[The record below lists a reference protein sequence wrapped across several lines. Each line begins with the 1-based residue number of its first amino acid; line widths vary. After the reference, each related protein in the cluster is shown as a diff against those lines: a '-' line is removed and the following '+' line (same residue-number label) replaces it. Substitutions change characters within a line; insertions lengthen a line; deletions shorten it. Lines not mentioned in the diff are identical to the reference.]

1 MSKIAKTL
9 AKDLEAY
16 SAVMQS
22 SVLSVNEIRTL
33 EQRWRDAYSKCN
45 QPMAILGEGVT
56 ITPLP
61 TNRIKCEYCGRPNDP
76 VREMCASCGAPL
88 QN

>member
-1 MSKIAKTL
+1 MPAKSVIDIYIK
-9 AKDLEAY
+9 A
-16 SAVMQS
+16 MQS
-22 SVLSVNEIRTL
+22 NVLSVNEARKRFGLTEITKTDGYVR
-33 EQRWRDAYSKCN
+33 
-45 QPMAILGEGVT
+45 PMMILGEEGQELIV
-56 ITPLP
+56 PRS

>member
-1 MSKIAKTL
+1 MKRMPAK
-9 AKDLEAY
+9 
-16 SAVMQS
+16 SAIDIYIKATQS
-22 SVLSVNEIRTL
+22 GIFTVNEVRAM
-33 EQRWRDAYSKCN
+33 EQRWREAYSKCD
-45 QPMAILGEGVT
+45 QPMAILGEGAT